1 MTMTK
6 MKRSE
11 VEKLLESWGVERVGF
26 SRVQN
31 GKVVELVSTPRSPAS
46 NGGLID
52 NTKRLTG
59 WRHYKF

>member
-1 MTMTK
+1 MTK

-11 VEKLLESWGVERVGF
+11 VESLLESWGAERAGF

-31 GKVVELVSTPRSPAS
+31 GKVVELVRMPTSPGRK
-46 NGGLID
+46 GGLIA
-52 NTKRLTG
+52 NPKRQTG